1 MLFRSH
7 REEGGADDVREL
19 NVDAPGGGARGRGL
33 TTDVARGGLRCIAR
47 GRFWGEASAR
57 QRGGEGTGRVAAS
70 FCQMRKSL
78 RRGDA
83 RTCPGAFASFAHG
96 HGPEIHDASSLRC
109 SSSHARHRASRVSLM
124 LRLGRFRHWATRE
137 IRDSSRG
144 ISQRPDPA
152 PRLEGSTL
160 APLSS
165 RADGPA
171 RTLTRRGDAAVAVP
185 RNVAPST
192 ATRDTLS
199 ACSNAMYRG
208 FFRASSRDTHSAPY
222 RAPSRVHA
230 SGLGEN

>member
-1 MLFRSH
+1 MLYFEALCVNTAHVNHVILCFDTLEPR
-7 REEGGADDVREL
+7 D
-19 NVDAPGGGARGRGL
+19 
-33 TTDVARGGLRCIAR
+33 LRHN
-47 GRFWGEASAR
+47 S
-57 QRGGEGTGRVAAS
+57 
-70 FCQMRKSL
+70 
-78 RRGDA
+78 D
-83 RTCPGAFASFAHG
+83 
-96 HGPEIHDASSLRC
+96 
-109 SSSHARHRASRVSLM
+109 
-124 LRLGRFRHWATRE
+124 
-137 IRDSSRG
+137 
-144 ISQRPDPA
+144 A

>member
-1 MLFRSH
+1 MH
-7 REEGGADDVREL
+7 RAGEVLGRGVSASAGRRRDGARRCELLPNAEKSPTWGRAYLPRRLCVLCARARTGNPRRVDPSLLVLPRPASGVESVAHAPPPSVPSLGNPRDNSLVAREL
-19 NVDAPGGGARGRGL
+19 
-33 TTDVARGGLRCIAR
+33 
-47 GRFWGEASAR
+47 SA
-57 QRGGEGTGRVAAS
+57 A
-70 FCQMRKSL
+70 
-78 RRGDA
+78 
-83 RTCPGAFASFAHG
+83 
-96 HGPEIHDASSLRC
+96 
-109 SSSHARHRASRVSLM
+109 
-124 LRLGRFRHWATRE
+124 
-137 IRDSSRG
+137 
-144 ISQRPDPA
+144 DPA
-152 PRLEGSTL
+152 LRPEGSTL

-208 FFRASSRDTHSAPY
+208 FFRASSRDTHSAPT